1 MEVTTGGATV
11 LDVVA
16 VWVAVVVVMGAGVE
30 VIRHEHALEMEDDA

>member
-16 VWVAVVVVMGAGVE
+16 VWVVVTVARGLAVGV
-30 VIRHEHALEMEDDA
+30 IKHEHALEMDDDA